1 MQKEIELKAAVKSY
15 IESID
20 IPEKKLE
27 ELFLD
32 QKIEKKAPVIINIFL
47 FVFGMW
53 LLLYGILKTY
63 EFASQKDPHK
73 AVQERYY
80 QNKTVR

>member
-1 MQKEIELKAAVKSY
+1 MQNEIELKTAVKSY
-15 IESID
+15 IDSID
-20 IPEKKLE
+20 IPEEKLE

-47 FVFGMW
+47 FVLGMW
-53 LLLYGILKTY
+53 LLLYGVLKTY
-63 EFASQKDPHK
+63 EFASQKDPHR

-80 QNKTVR
+80 QNKSVR